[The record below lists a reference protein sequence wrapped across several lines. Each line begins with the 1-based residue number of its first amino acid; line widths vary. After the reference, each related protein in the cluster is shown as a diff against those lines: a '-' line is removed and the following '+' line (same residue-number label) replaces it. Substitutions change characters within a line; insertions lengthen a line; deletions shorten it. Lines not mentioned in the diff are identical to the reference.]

1 MDLKSVRQ
9 AWKRRPFQPFVL
21 RLADGRSVPV
31 NHPDFVAMTER
42 IVVVASED
50 SSVKTVE
57 PLLIVSID
65 YPPPNPE
72 RGNGAG
78 RKKRRPPERGQ

>member
-9 AWKRRPFQPFVL
+9 AWKRQPFEPFVL

-42 IVVVASED
+42 IVIVAEED

-65 YPPPNPE
+65 YPPPKTE
-72 RGNGAG
+72 GGNGVG
-78 RKKRRPPERGQ
+78 RKKRRPPGRGQ

>member
-1 MDLKSVRQ
+1 MDLKSVPE
-9 AWKRRPFQPFVL
+9 AWKRQPFQPFVL

-31 NHPDFVAMTER
+31 NHPNFVAMTER
-42 IVVVASED
+42 IVVVVEED
-50 SSVKTVE
+50 GSVKHVE
-57 PLLIVSID
+57 PLLIVSVD
-65 YPPPNPE
+65 YSSTKPD